1 MSKTK
6 KLVLKRRRIPSEL
19 KRAKSHSPPD
29 PEQKNDMRA
38 ATANV
43 AIVAFRKAYS
53 VERENASGDV
63 LASLKHLCDRDPSF
77 GDFDDSLKSAY
88 RHYTEETATDAEYA
102 RM

>member
-53 VERENASGDV
+53 VEREHALGDL
-63 LASLKHLCDRDPSF
+63 LASLMHLCDREPSF
-77 GDFDDSLKSAY
+77 GDFDNSLESAY